1 MIEFIQSI
9 SENEMEFISALDYKQ
24 ETEKHCAALREVIFN
39 QSCKVT
45 DQQYWLPLEVI
56 ELASYSLQQGHEKEF
71 TICTLLVLLNN
82 PEDVNY
88 NFENGASNYDLLPNK
103 YKKLILNT
111 YVAIGN

>member
-9 SENEMEFISALDYKQ
+9 SENELEFIAGLDYGQ
-24 ETEKHCAALREVIFN
+24 ESERHYAALKEVIFN

-45 DQQYWLPLEVI
+45 DKQCWFPLEVI
-56 ELASYSLQQGHEKEF
+56 ELGSYSLQQGHEKEF

-103 YKKLILNT
+103 FKKLILDT